1 MAAKAVGVAVVI
13 PAKDEAARI
22 AATVASAHD
31 IAGVD
36 IVLVVDD
43 GSTDDTRLVARDAGA
58 TVVVHERNRG
68 KARALQTGAD
78 IVARLDRLRAADG
91 SLPRAML
98 FVDADLAESAAHS
111 APLIEPVLTGA
122 TDMSI
127 ALLPRQQQV
136 AGGHGRVVALAR
148 AGIVRATGWT
158 PAQPLSGIRCLTRE
172 AFDAAAPLAA
182 GWGVETGLTIDLL
195 RRGFQVAEV
204 PCELFHRV
212 SGADLAGQ
220 LHRAGQYRD
229 VARALAARGLLDL
242 RPARGWNA
250 LPSRS

>member
-68 KARALQTGAD
+68 KARAMQTGAD

-98 FVDADLAESAAHS
+98 FVDADLAESAVHS
-111 APLIEPVLTGA
+111 AP
-122 TDMSI
+122 
-127 ALLPRQQQV
+127 
-136 AGGHGRVVALAR
+136 
-148 AGIVRATGWT
+148 
-158 PAQPLSGIRCLTRE
+158 
-172 AFDAAAPLAA
+172 
-182 GWGVETGLTIDLL
+182 
-195 RRGFQVAEV
+195 
-204 PCELFHRV
+204 
-212 SGADLAGQ
+212 
-220 LHRAGQYRD
+220 
-229 VARALAARGLLDL
+229 
-242 RPARGWNA
+242 
-250 LPSRS
+250 